1 MIFISDIVLILLL
14 LGGNIFHCEREVVLY
29 TILGTQINMQFQ
41 MLITSNID
49 LGSLKAE
56 NLPMQS
62 HRMDNFFFCFLK
74 YTFICHLLN
83 QGDDRKYTKFQN

>member
-1 MIFISDIVLILLL
+1 M
-14 LGGNIFHCEREVVLY
+14 LY

-56 NLPMQS
+56 NLAVQS
-62 HRMDNFFFCFLK
+62 HHMGEKYRLK
-74 YTFICHLLN
+74 KTTVIH
-83 QGDDRKYTKFQN
+83 

>member
-1 MIFISDIVLILLL
+1 ML
-14 LGGNIFHCEREVVLY
+14 H

-62 HRMDNFFFCFLK
+62 HRMDIFFLFK

-83 QGDDRKYTKFQN
+83 QDDESKVFSLITCQKIILE